1 MEFRYLK
8 DFAITL
14 TFVILIAFALKNFSS
29 YKVVEEVPDDSKYKE
44 QQLDEDLLKQI
55 HSIELSIQD
64 RKLFNFTVKKD
75 PLKQDLIVQDKKDKL
90 KIWQD
95 QVTNMVRL
103 AGTTI
108 DEDGNSMAIIA
119 HQGITHY
126 YRKGDEI
133 AGRRIVDIQDG
144 KIVYTKNGV
153 EGVMVKEPI
162 PPKPVEI
169 QEKNATTEYNW

>member
-14 TFVILIAFALKNFSS
+14 TFLVIIAFAMKNVAS
-29 YKVVEEVPDDSKYKE
+29 YRTVEEVPAESKYKE

-55 HSIELSIQD
+55 HSIEQSIED
-64 RKLFNFTVKKD
+64 RKLFQFTVQKD

-90 KIWQD
+90 KIWQER
-95 QVTNMVRL
+95 VSNMIRL

-126 YRKGDEI
+126 YKKGDEI
-133 AGRRIVDIQDG
+133 AGRKIVDIQEG
-144 KIVYTKNGV
+144 KLIYTKNGV
-153 EGVMVKEPI
+153 EGIMVKESI

-169 QEKNATTEYNW
+169 QEKSATTEYNW